1 MTKKS
6 TKTTKSSKKTAAVKT
21 TKSTKRAKPVNDRI
35 LARFQAPEPEAQPSI
50 EEPGATAATAD
61 DNAAPVAH
69 GGDPAAESRQDTT
82 TENGSDTA
90 QPGATGGNPPSLA
103 TSSGGQRGLSLVDA
117 AIHVMRETGEA
128 MNTIRMVALVAERGL
143 WQPSRGGKTPAA
155 TLYSCI
161 LREIRDKGD
170 ASRFEKKERGKFAL
184 KG

>member
-6 TKTTKSSKKTAAVKT
+6 TKTTKSSNKTAAAKT
-21 TKSTKRAKPVNDRI
+21 AKGTKRAKPVNDRI
-35 LARFQAPEPEAQPSI
+35 LARFQTTEPEAQPSI
-50 EEPGATAATAD
+50 EAPDAVAAIEQPNTEAPFAD

-69 GGDPAAESRQDTT
+69 GCEPAAESRQDTT
-82 TENGSDTA
+82 VENAGDTA
-90 QPGATGGNPPSLA
+90 QPGATGGK
-103 TSSGGQRGLSLVDA
+103 GLSLVEA
-117 AIHVMRETGEA
+117 AIQVMRETGEA
-128 MNTIRMVALVAERGL
+128 MNTKRMVALVAERGL

-184 KG
+184 KS